1 MTELAAFLTE
11 RLDEDEQLTRAGYT
25 FTPTLDQAT
34 GEPGPIHVTN
44 GTHSTSVQPDF
55 LDGRDDAYITET
67 LAAVFA
73 HLAPPV
79 PAERAT

>member
-1 MTELAAFLTE
+1 MTDQF
-11 RLDEDEQLTRAGYT
+11 TRAGYT

-34 GEPGPIHVTN
+34 GEPGPTHVTN

-55 LDGRDDAYITET
+55 LDGRDDAYVTET

-73 HLAPPV
+73 HLDTGT
-79 PAERAT
+79 PAAT